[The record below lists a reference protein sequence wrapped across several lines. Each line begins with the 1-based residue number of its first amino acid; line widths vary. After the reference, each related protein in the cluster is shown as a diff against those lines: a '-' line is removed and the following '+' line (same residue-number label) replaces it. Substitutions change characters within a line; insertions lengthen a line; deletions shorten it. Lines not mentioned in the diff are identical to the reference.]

1 MLLFA
6 LGKLPTEQLEVDFRD
21 VEYFVACRWVRGY
34 INSFADN
41 GVQLL
46 DDLRGV
52 CAIAVFLQGIIEKA
66 MASLSARCFCTLSKV
81 RQALYFLKTER
92 ADISNFLRLSSST
105 LTAWHQPRP
114 YFSQIPLRF

>member
-34 INSFADN
+34 INSFAYN

-52 CAIAVFLQGIIEKA
+52 CAIAVFLQGIIEKGDGFA
-66 MASLSARCFCTLSKV
+66 VRSVFLHAFEGETGLVLPENRARRYLELLAAFIIDIDRLAST
-81 RQALYFLKTER
+81 
-92 ADISNFLRLSSST
+92 
-105 LTAWHQPRP
+105 RP